1 MQSREVGSKWV
12 EKDLVKD
19 GQRRACQL
27 GSSDGELSVIGSGL
41 QRNAPQADINKELLD
56 GNVAFDAGCLG
67 CQQGLL

>member
-1 MQSREVGSKWV
+1 MQSREVGSEWV
-12 EKDLVKD
+12 EKNLVKD

-56 GNVAFDAGCLG
+56 GYVALHAGCFG
-67 CQQGLL
+67 CKQGVL